1 MKCACLRD
9 ARQYVLLHAQDD
21 GLTAL
26 REAGLK
32 YERQQR
38 LYSELGAVDA
48 LNGTANVQPENSDLP
63 QCCICQKSMNHRT
76 EELMAL
82 ECSHVFHVTCI
93 TECWTKLGKPQWIR
107 HPSRRPDDG
116 FKFVGAASCLELH
129 DGDPGVANT
138 AGQVMFT
145 QGIFGNDPF
154 HH

>member
-1 MKCACLRD
+1 M
-9 ARQYVLLHAQDD
+9 LLHAQDD

-48 LNGTANVQPENSDLP
+48 LSGTANVQPENSDLP

-116 FKFVGAASCLELH
+116 FVIRWRCFL
-129 DGDPGVANT
+129 PGT
-138 AGQVMFT
+138 
-145 QGIFGNDPF
+145 P
-154 HH
+154 